1 MSAVVATRVVL
12 KACIWQKH
20 RRNPAMEVQ
29 RPNGTNGEDITVKKS
44 DSLVYVS
51 VPKTDT
57 QTRNIFTLY
66 SWATSDSKIRAI
78 SVDAWPAIES
88 ILCDGGYHISHIL
101 D

>member
-1 MSAVVATRVVL
+1 MSGGGQYVKDTVNSGTYSSAEEMFCL
-12 KACIWQKH
+12 YGI
-20 RRNPAMEVQ
+20 
-29 RPNGTNGEDITVKKS
+29 NGTNGEDITVKKS

-57 QTRNIFTLY
+57 QTRNIFMLY
-66 SWATSDSKIRAI
+66 SWAISDSKIRAI

-88 ILCDGGYHISHIL
+88 ILCDSGYHISHIL

>member
-1 MSAVVATRVVL
+1 M
-12 KACIWQKH
+12 
-20 RRNPAMEVQ
+20 
-29 RPNGTNGEDITVKKS
+29 
-44 DSLVYVS
+44 
-51 VPKTDT
+51 
-57 QTRNIFTLY
+57 LY